1 MKNIT
6 EVIQDNKFNSM
17 HRIDEMATISRPGDN
32 LPKSTKVCIYGE
44 NDEQGTK
51 TPHFHVIIDNG
62 DIELEVSLKHIKELN
77 IWRTKRNY
85 PKSWNEITNIKKSI
99 LEWLDKKNLVDP
111 SKTNIELMVITWN
124 LNNPTNEIDN
134 DYVK

>member
-85 PKSWNEITNIKKSI
+85 PKSWDEITNIKKSI